1 MAKAALRPLWVEAP
15 LCAPVMPGPLMQLS
29 QVRPPQLGD
38 AGVIGRG
45 SPAVAERLESLERLR
60 QAAELLLHAQAAKP
74 GLGPVSGSVSG
85 LQGRAGSKASVLAP
99 LLDAVVE
106 AGSAS
111 MSGFGLQ
118 PGVSMTGLAAL
129 KPAPAAAQAPPRAP
143 QAYARGVGDGHVE
156 ADAAPAQLAPASVR
170 GMLFQPGRPDAVR
183 QAIAER
189 LNRLSLLQQRGEQL
203 LAAR

>member
-1 MAKAALRPLWVEAP
+1 
-15 LCAPVMPGPLMQLS
+15 MPGPLMQLS
-29 QVRPPQLGD
+29 RVRPPQLGG

-45 SPAVAERLESLERLR
+45 SPAVAERFERLERLR
-60 QAAELLLHAQAAKP
+60 QAAELLLHAQAAEP
-74 GLGPVSGSVSG
+74 GSGPGSGSASG
-85 LQGRAGSKASVLAP
+85 LQGRAGFKASVLAP
-99 LLDAVVE
+99 PPLDAVVE

-118 PGVSMTGLAAL
+118 SGVSTTALAAL

-143 QAYARGVGDGHVE
+143 QVNARGIGDGNME

-170 GMLFQPGRPDAVR
+170 GMLFQPGRPDAAR